1 MYDRFSGIKF
11 SSSDRNTENTMSLL
25 YFNENSDYSDENT
38 CENQVF
44 HSTIERN

>member
-11 SSSDRNTENTMSLL
+11 WFSDRNTENTMSHL
-25 YFNENSDYSDENT
+25 YFKEDSDYSEENT
-38 CENQVF
+38 FENEVF